1 MVNRLSGTGSW
12 WQVRAT
18 VMCRYPG
25 AAGVS
30 VMPAGVLV
38 VVVLPVMLM
47 DALVGKF
54 GADAMIMGLPFG
66 VLGSMIG
73 GTRRMLYLAPAMG
86 VSPRRRPPGG
96 TTARGLH
103 HSDPHRRSGVHATW
117 QPPPQNQCSDY
128 ISA

>member
-1 MVNRLSGTGSW
+1 MWGEVTGQEFGDAKDTPSGAM
-12 WQVRAT
+12 RAIQI
-18 VMCRYPG
+18 
-25 AAGVS
+25 GV
-30 VMPAGVLV
+30 GVLV

-54 GADAMIMGLPFG
+54 GADAMIMGLLFG

-73 GTRRMLYLAPAMG
+73 GTRRMLYLAAAMG
-86 VSPRRRPPGG
+86 VSRRRRPLGG

-117 QPPPQNQCSDY
+117 HAATAKQGVTT
-128 ISA
+128 SAPRLC